1 MRGPVLAAGGIV
13 LRSGGEPLF
22 AIVRMRKRGDWVLP
36 KGKLEPGETPRAAAE
51 REAIEETGHLV
62 TVHEFLG
69 TLAYEVGGRAKVVH
83 FWRMEAE
90 AAPSRP
96 LMKDIRAVEWL
107 PLREATLR
115 LTRGYEQAFLSEVGP
130 LVLGAAA
137 RATPQSSVRSPER
150 PSSPALQPAAADD
163 ETITELDDA
172 PSLALEQ
179 PSEPTE
185 AEAPSLMA
193 RLRRWLGGSRQR

>member
-1 MRGPVLAAGGIV
+1 VRGPVLAAGGIM
-13 LRSGGEPLF
+13 LRSGEPLF

-137 RATPQSSVRSPER
+137 RATPQSSVRYPER

-179 PSEPTE
+179 PSEATE

>member
-1 MRGPVLAAGGIV
+1 M

-36 KGKLEPGETPRAAAE
+36 KGKLEQGETPRAAAE

-137 RATPQSSVRSPER
+137 GTTPQPSVRSPER
-150 PSSPALQPAAADD
+150 PSSPALPPAPADD
-163 ETITELDDA
+163 ETITDLDDA
-172 PSLALEQ
+172 PSLALALEQ
-179 PSEPTE
+179 PSEATE

-193 RLRRWLGGSRQR
+193 RLRRWLRGSRQR